1 MALVD
6 ENAKMKRLLFIFS
19 IVAVSGIAVNGQSPR
34 GVGPARG
41 GEIVFGNGAR
51 MVRQGDGAVITY
63 GGRSFFVSRKNTP
76 PPPVG
81 TNLNCAQCK
90 STLDKRKKLDG
101 VWRSYSVW
109 YMENCL

>member
-1 MALVD
+1 MGLVD

-19 IVAVSGIAVNGQSPR
+19 IVVSGIAVKGQSPR

-63 GGRSFFVSRKNTP
+63 GGRSFFVSR
-76 PPPVG
+76 
-81 TNLNCAQCK
+81 
-90 STLDKRKKLDG
+90 
-101 VWRSYSVW
+101 
-109 YMENCL
+109 